1 MNQIKALLQPFLF
14 GGVHPGQGSRK
25 VRFILCP
32 HVLCLEQQHD
42 CRLQVRQAV
51 RGDCES
57 FTAWAADARI
67 APADPHVSVTRFQH
81 HVGAPAVFCC
91 VQTPYLEH
99 VRPWLPM
106 RRQKLDGSAGRGA
119 ELQREQRPAK
129 KRQVAADDCE
139 FYIFM
144 IPGLAAM
151 PQIQRPSP
159 GYGTTGLSHR
169 GVFPQVHAVATLAMR
184 RGEADPGWSP
194 GTDPEQQPADRQH
207 HISAEEQGER
217 PAEAGRAEQ
226 IHADTDGLRPQ
237 HHADAV
243 AQHEG
248 GIGGCQFMP

>member
-1 MNQIKALLQPFLF
+1 MNQIKASLQPFLF

-57 FTAWAADARI
+57 FAAWAADADI

-99 VRPWLPM
+99 VRPWLAM
-106 RRQKLDGSAGRGA
+106 RRQKLYGSAERGA
-119 ELQREQRPAK
+119 ELQRQQRPAK

-139 FYIFM
+139 LYIFM
-144 IPGLAAM
+144 VPGLAAM

-159 GYGTTGLSHR
+159 GYAPR
-169 GVFPQVHAVATLAMR
+169 GFHIAEFFRKFMR
-184 RGEADPGWSP
+184 LPRLPCVVGRQIRGGHPVRILNS
-194 GTDPEQQPADRQH
+194 
-207 HISAEEQGER
+207 SR
-217 PAEAGRAEQ
+217 P
-226 IHADTDGLRPQ
+226 IDST
-237 HHADAV
+237 
-243 AQHEG
+243 
-248 GIGGCQFMP
+248 I